1 MTSIFRDTRN
11 TLDVSIWMLRGRRST
26 LETSMSILRGR
37 GGALVV
43 SCCVFLRIA
52 VSGLRQVVT
61 MCRLHGGHGIL
72 GHVMKMDTSIARNV
86 DFEVADF
93 GLH

>member
-37 GGALVV
+37 GGALDV
-43 SCCVFLRIA
+43 SCRVACFCESQCQGCVKW
-52 VSGLRQVVT
+52 SQ
-61 MCRLHGGHGIL
+61 C
-72 GHVMKMDTSIARNV
+72 
-86 DFEVADF
+86 ADCMAGMAF
-93 GLH
+93 WDM